1 MKKIRIILILLIII
15 WMGVIFNFSHQPGE
29 KSSNTS
35 SSVTKIIAKKIPTKK
50 EESFESKVKRL
61 DPIVRKLAHY
71 SIYLCGGILLII
83 LLHTYKLEKRTK
95 IIISQMLG
103 SMYAIT
109 DEIHQYFTPR
119 EKL

>member
-1 MKKIRIILILLIII
+1 MQRTSQA
-15 WMGVIFNFSHQPGE
+15 SHSWKTVLKQ
-29 KSSNTS
+29 
-35 SSVTKIIAKKIPTKK
+35 
-50 EESFESKVKRL
+50 R
-61 DPIVRKLAHY
+61 LAHY